1 MEQKKNQYKN
11 INQTS
16 QGGKYRCEFV
26 CEAWISFGLI
36 EGGGEWRAITVA
48 VSAVEPTNLPWSQ
61 SLFPRQAARVFIVS
75 ISVVHIQTNRIFYR
89 LCWKKKNPKHPV
101 TKHGGRPSSVVNCLL
116 PTVPGTLTPG
126 TLGPHVQ
133 TVQGLDFSEAA
144 QKTFCDLTETGLI
157 INLVFSLWTCEK
169 NSSWNFFELHFCPG
183 TIFCCRMKFIF
194 RKDFLK
200 LRKKHISV
208 GVVDYN

>member
-1 MEQKKNQYKN
+1 MEQKKKQYKN

-36 EGGGEWRAITVA
+36 EGGGEWRAITAA

-61 SLFPRQAARVFIVS
+61 SLFPRQAARLFIVS
-75 ISVVHIQTNRIFYR
+75 ISVVHIQTNRVFYR
-89 LCWKKKNPKHPV
+89 LCWKKNKQKKHPV

-126 TLGPHVQ
+126 TLGPDVQ

-144 QKTFCDLTETGLI
+144 QKLFVISLKPVWSSIWVLISGHVRKIVLGTFLNCTFV
-157 INLVFSLWTCEK
+157 LVLFFAVGW
-169 NSSWNFFELHFCPG
+169 NSFLG
-183 TIFCCRMKFIF
+183 KIF
-194 RKDFLK
+194 L
-200 LRKKHISV
+200 S
-208 GVVDYN
+208 